1 MTLTLVEA
9 RERAAL
15 LRVESYDVEID
26 VTGGGDTFRSRTT
39 ITFDC
44 NEPGASSF
52 VDVVASTFREVRLNG
67 TLVEPPDGDRLA
79 LTGLAARNTLV
90 VDADFRYSNSAEGL
104 HRFVDPVDDAVYLY
118 SMTCTAESR
127 RMYACF
133 DQPDLKASFTFHVT
147 VPSGWQVVSN
157 APMAASSDT
166 VHFEPTPPISTYIA
180 GIAAGPYHRV
190 TDTTGQIP
198 LGLYCRA
205 SLASSLDSA
214 ELFAITKEGLDFYER
229 VFGYPYP
236 FAKLDQIFIPDFH
249 ADGMENAA
257 AILYKDE
264 FVYTSRV
271 SEEERDLRT
280 YTILHEIAHM
290 WFGDLVTARWWDDL
304 WLNEAFATFMSYH
317 ARSAWTLF
325 AQQVKSFAYVQ
336 DQLPTTHPITA
347 DVPDVAAAETNFDG
361 ISYEKGASVLRQLL
375 AYVGEEE
382 FLTALGGYFRRHEW
396 QNTTLTDLLDALAKG
411 SGRDLTAWSA
421 EWLETAGVNTL
432 HAEYTVDAD
441 GVFTSFAVAQTAPD
455 DHPTLR
461 THRLAIGLYESRDG
475 RLERVHQV
483 ETDISGALTEIP
495 SLVGHSRPDL
505 VLVNDD
511 DLTYAKIR
519 LDEHS
524 LHTVLTRTG
533 DITESLPRT
542 LCWTTAW
549 DMTRLGELPAQSYV
563 DLVLAGIEAETEFGV
578 FAGLLTN
585 VEKTLR
591 HYSARPAAGWARLAE
606 TAWTGMTTAEP
617 GSDRQLA
624 WFHTFTRAVGD
635 LTDRLRALYDG
646 DITIEG
652 LPLDTDARWRMLHG
666 LAAHGKADEDD
677 IAAELARDNSST
689 AARLADTAR
698 ALRPTPSA
706 KAEAWTLAT
715 EAGDRPSQVRLAYV
729 AGFWHHTQDDLLAP
743 YAERYFAELD
753 EIWTRHEG
761 GLNAIHLSYRLFPDL
776 VVQSTVDRADTWLS
790 GDDKPHTQHRWVLE
804 RRDEIAR
811 ALANRSR
818 DSWRMS

>member
-15 LRVESYDVEID
+15 LRVESYDVELD
-26 VTGGGDTFRSRTT
+26 VTGDGDTFRSRTT

-44 NEPGASSF
+44 AEPGASSF
-52 VDVVASTFREVRLNG
+52 VDVVAETFREVVLNG
-67 TLVEPPDGDRLA
+67 SPVEPDQNRLI

-90 VDADFRYSNSAEGL
+90 VDGDFRYSNSAEGL
-104 HRFVDPVDDAVYLY
+104 HRFVDPVDGAVYLY
-118 SMTCTAESR
+118 SMTCIAESR

-147 VPSGWQVVSN
+147 VPDGWVVVSN
-157 APMAASSDT
+157 APVATSSST
-166 VHFEPTPPISTYIA
+166 VHLEPTPPISPYIA

-190 TDTTGQIP
+190 TDAAGSIP

-205 SLASSLDSA
+205 SLADSLDA
-214 ELFAITKEGLDFYER
+214 DELFAITKEGLDFYSR
-229 VFGYPYP
+229 AFGHPYP
-236 FAKLDQIFIPDFH
+236 FAKLDQIFVPEFH

-271 SEEERDLRT
+271 SEEERHLRA

-304 WLNEAFATFMSYH
+304 WLNEAFATFVSYH
-317 ARSAWTLF
+317 VRSSWTLF

-347 DVPDVAAAETNFDG
+347 DIPDVAAAEVNFDG

-382 FLTALGGYFRRHEW
+382 FLAALSGYFHRHEYG
-396 QNTTLTDLLDALAKG
+396 NTTLADFLDALAKG
-411 SGRDLTAWSA
+411 GRDLTAWSA
-421 EWLETAGVNTL
+421 EWLEKAGVNTL
-432 HAEYTVDAD
+432 RAEYTMDSSGA
-441 GVFTSFAVAQTAPD
+441 FSAFAVEQTAPP

-461 THRLAIGLYESRDG
+461 THRLAIGLYSSVDG
-475 RLERVHQV
+475 RLARVHRV
-483 ETDISGALTEIP
+483 ETDISGARTEIP
-495 SLVGHSRPDL
+495 ALVGQACPDL

-519 LDEHS
+519 LDPHS
-524 LHTVLTRTG
+524 LRTVLTRTG
-533 DITESLPRT
+533 DIAESLPRT

-563 DLVLAGIEAETEFGV
+563 DLVLAGIDAETEFGV
-578 FAGLLTN
+578 FAALLAN
-585 VEKTLR
+585 VEKALR
-591 HYSARPAAGWARLAE
+591 HYSAHAADGWARLAE
-606 TAWTGMTTAEP
+606 AAWQGMTTAAP
-617 GSDRQLA
+617 GSDRQLV

-635 LTDRLRALYDG
+635 QAERLRGLYDG
-646 DITIEG
+646 AITVEG

-666 LAAHGKADEDD
+666 LVAHGSAGDED
-677 IAAELARDNSST
+677 IATELARDASST

-698 ALRPTPSA
+698 ALRPTPEA
-706 KAEAWTLAT
+706 KAEAWAMAT
-715 EAGDRPSQVRLAYV
+715 DDGDRPAQVRMAYV
-729 AGFWHHTQDDLLAP
+729 AGFWHHAQVELLTP
-743 YAERYFAELD
+743 YITRYFTELD
-753 EIWTRHEG
+753 DIWARHEG
-761 GLNAIHLSYRLFPDL
+761 GFNAVHLSYRLFPDI
-776 VVQSTVDRADTWLS
+776 VTQSTVDSANEWLS
-790 GDDKPHTQHRWVLE
+790 GDKPSAQHRLVLE
-804 RRDEIAR
+804 RYDEIAR
-811 ALANRSR
+811 ALTNRSR
-818 DSWRMS
+818 DS

>member
-15 LRVESYDVEID
+15 LRIESYDIALD
-26 VTGGGDTFRSRTT
+26 VTGDGEVFRSRTT

-44 NEPGASSF
+44 TEPGASSF
-52 VDVVASTFREVRLNG
+52 VDVVAETFREVRLNG
-67 TLVEPPDGDRLA
+67 TLVEPAGENRLA

-90 VDADFRYSNSAEGL
+90 VDGDFRYSNSAEGL
-104 HRFVDPVDDAVYLY
+104 HRFVDPVDGNVYLY
-118 SMTCTAESR
+118 SMTCIAESR

-147 VPSGWQVVSN
+147 VPDGWQVVSN
-157 APMAASSDT
+157 APAASDVAGT

-190 TDTTGQIP
+190 TDTTGSIP

-205 SLASSLDSA
+205 SLAGSLDA
-214 ELFAITKEGLDFYER
+214 EELFAITKEGLDFYHR
-229 VFGYPYP
+229 AFGYPYP
-236 FAKLDQIFIPDFH
+236 FAKLDQIFVPEFH

-271 SEEERDLRT
+271 SEEERELRA

-304 WLNEAFATFMSYH
+304 WLNEAFATFMSFL
-317 ARSAWTLF
+317 ARSAWTMF
-325 AQQVKSFAYVQ
+325 VQQVKSFAYVQ

-347 DVPDVAAAETNFDG
+347 DIPDVGAAEVNFDG

-382 FLTALGGYFRRHEW
+382 FLTALSGYFRRHEFA
-396 QNTTLTDLLDALAKG
+396 NTTLADLLDTLAKG
-411 SGRDLTAWSA
+411 GRDLTAWSA

-432 HAEYTVDAD
+432 QAEYTVDSA
-441 GVFTSFAVAQTAPD
+441 GAFTSFAITQTAPP

-461 THRLAIGLYESRDG
+461 THRLTVGLYESVDG
-475 RLERVHQV
+475 RLTRTHRA
-483 ETDISGALTEIP
+483 ETDISGARTEIP
-495 SLVGHSRPDL
+495 GLVGLRRPDL

-519 LDEHS
+519 LDPHS
-524 LHTVLTRTG
+524 LNTMLTRTG
-533 DITESLPRT
+533 DVSESLPRT

-549 DMTRLGELPAQSYV
+549 DMTRLGELSAQSYV
-563 DLVLAGIEAETEFGV
+563 DLVLAGIGAETEFGV
-578 FAGLLTN
+578 FAGLLAN

-591 HYSARPAAGWARLAE
+591 HYSASNGWARLADA
-606 TAWTGMTTAEP
+606 AWSGMTTADP
-617 GSDRQLA
+617 GSDRQLV
-624 WFHTFTRAVGD
+624 WFHTFARAAGD
-635 LTDRLRALYDG
+635 RRLRGLYDG
-646 DITIEG
+646 TITIPG
-652 LPLDTDARWRMLHG
+652 LPLDMDARWRMLHG
-666 LAAHGKADEDD
+666 LIAHNAASDED
-677 IAAELARDNSST
+677 ITAELARDPSST

-698 ALRPTPSA
+698 ALLPSPEA
-706 KAEAWTLAT
+706 KAEAWAMAT
-715 EAGDRPSQVRLAYV
+715 DDGERPGQVRMAYV
-729 AGFWHHTQDDLLAP
+729 AGFWHHAQIELLEP
-743 YAERYFAELD
+743 YTARYFAELD
-753 EIWTRHEG
+753 GIWTRHEG
-761 GLNAIHLSYRLFPDL
+761 GLNAVHLSYRLFPDI
-776 VVQSTVDRADTWLS
+776 VSQSTVDAADKWLART
-790 GDDKPHTQHRWVLE
+790 DTPPAQHRLVLE

-811 ALANRSR
+811 ALENRSHDR
-818 DSWRMS
+818 

>member
-15 LRVESYDVEID
+15 LRIESYDVAID
-26 VTGGGDTFRSRTT
+26 VTGDGDTFRSRTT
-39 ITFDC
+39 ITFGC
-44 NEPGASSF
+44 TEPGASSF
-52 VDVVASTFREVRLNG
+52 VDAVAETFREVRLNG
-67 TLVEPPDGDRLA
+67 TLVEPPDGNRLS

-90 VDADFRYSNSAEGL
+90 VDGDFRYSNSAEGL
-104 HRFVDPVDDAVYLY
+104 HRFVDPVDGAVYLY
-118 SMTCTAESR
+118 SMTCIAESR

-147 VPSGWQVVSN
+147 VPDGWQVVSN
-157 APMAASSDT
+157 APVATSSST

-190 TDTTGQIP
+190 TDTTGSIP

-205 SLASSLDSA
+205 SLASSLDAA
-214 ELFAITKEGLDFYER
+214 ELFAITKEGLDFYTR
-229 VFGYPYP
+229 AFGHPYP
-236 FAKLDQIFIPDFH
+236 FAKLDQIFVPEFH

-271 SEEERDLRT
+271 SEEERELRT

-304 WLNEAFATFMSYH
+304 WLNEAFATFVSFL
-317 ARSAWTLF
+317 ARSAWTMF
-325 AQQVKSFAYVQ
+325 VQQVKSFAYVQ

-347 DVPDVAAAETNFDG
+347 DIPDVAAAEVNFDG

-375 AYVGEEE
+375 AYVGEPE
-382 FLTALGGYFRRHEW
+382 FLTALSGYFRQHEYR
-396 QNTTLTDLLDALAKG
+396 NTTLTDLLDALAKG

-432 HAEYTVDAD
+432 RAEYTVDSLGA
-441 GVFTSFAVAQTAPD
+441 FTSFAVAQTAPE

-461 THRLAIGLYESRDG
+461 THRLAIGLYSSVAG
-475 RLERVHQV
+475 KLERVHRV
-483 ETDISGALTEIP
+483 ETDVSGARTEIP
-495 SLVGHSRPDL
+495 ALLGHTSPDL

-519 LDEHS
+519 LDPHS
-524 LHTVLTRTG
+524 LDTMLTRTG
-533 DITESLPRT
+533 DITSALPRT

-549 DMTRLGELPAQSYV
+549 DMTRLGELPAHSYV
-563 DLVLAGIEAETEFGV
+563 DLVLAGIDAETEFGV
-578 FAGLLTN
+578 FAALLDN
-585 VEKTLR
+585 VDKALR
-591 HYSARPAAGWARLAE
+591 HYSAPHRATEGWARLAE
-606 TAWTGMTTAEP
+606 AAWAGMTNAEP
-617 GSDRQLA
+617 GGDRQLV

-635 LTDRLRALYDG
+635 LVDRLRGLYDG
-646 DITIEG
+646 AITVVG
-652 LPLDTDARWRMLHG
+652 LTLDTDARWRMLHG
-666 LAAHGKADEDD
+666 LIAYGRATDED

-698 ALRPTPSA
+698 ALLPSPAA
-706 KAEAWTLAT
+706 KAEAWAMAT
-715 EAGDRPSQVRLAYV
+715 DDGERPGQVRMAYV
-729 AGFWHHTQDDLLAP
+729 AGFWHHTQTELLEP
-743 YAERYFAELD
+743 YGARYFAELD

-761 GLNAIHLSYRLFPDL
+761 GLNAVHLSYRLFPDI
-776 VVQSTVDRADTWLS
+776 VSRSTVDAADKWLS
-790 GDDKPHTQHRWVLE
+790 RDDTPPAQRRLVLE

-811 ALANRSR
+811 ALANRTR
-818 DSWRMS
+818 DSG